1 MANQIII
8 MRKAKKMLKLLS
20 QGTSK
25 RSISALCQISRNTVD
40 KYATIFQSH
49 PPGYHGLLKLSDKAL
64 YSVIAPT
71 AEHEPTHDA
80 LYGLFPDMLNKLS
93 RKGVTRLQL

>member
-8 MRKAKKMLKLLS
+8 MSKAKKILKLLS

-25 RSISALCQISRNTVD
+25 RSISELCQISRNTVD

-49 PPGYHGLLKLSDKAL
+49 PLGYNGLLKLSDKEL
-64 YSVIAPT
+64 YIGGQAY
-71 AEHEPTHDA
+71 
-80 LYGLFPDMLNKLS
+80 L
-93 RKGVTRLQL
+93 